1 MEDLILLHSSRPPQK
16 NTAGVIIIISQ
27 RAFLTL
33 LEGKALSRDLIYKLS
48 FNRYSSQCSQPSV
61 YF

>member
-33 LEGKALSRDLIYKLS
+33 LDRESTQQRSDL
-48 FNRYSSQCSQPSV
+48 
-61 YF
+61 